1 MFIYQNWKETEKAA
15 SRKEN
20 NKEYFIENKIEIMIK
35 KLYFLTKSFLNL
47 MFSVLAIRSI
57 TSIFTNDAHYINN
70 LK

>member
-1 MFIYQNWKETEKAA
+1 MNIMGIMVDFILLLIPKY
-15 SRKEN
+15 
-20 NKEYFIENKIEIMIK
+20 KIEIMIK